1 MYFSGIRSWKSGIN
15 ESSKITLEFQV
26 SSEEIISSF
35 LHLGFRL
42 TSVVFRIWFQTTT
55 IKGILQWSVT
65 QTFWFPMYVKLSLH
79 KTVVYEVHGIIMSKN
94 NVYILIK
101 NTLLLKNA
109 THNLS
114 LQQVMVVTET
124 LAPRSPSWI

>member
-1 MYFSGIRSWKSGIN
+1 
-15 ESSKITLEFQV
+15 
-26 SSEEIISSF
+26 
-35 LHLGFRL
+35 
-42 TSVVFRIWFQTTT
+42 
-55 IKGILQWSVT
+55 
-65 QTFWFPMYVKLSLH
+65 MYVKLSLH

>member
-1 MYFSGIRSWKSGIN
+1 
-15 ESSKITLEFQV
+15 
-26 SSEEIISSF
+26 
-35 LHLGFRL
+35 
-42 TSVVFRIWFQTTT
+42 
-55 IKGILQWSVT
+55 
-65 QTFWFPMYVKLSLH
+65 MYVKLSLH

-114 LQQVMVVTET
+114 LQQVMVVTGSQITIMDITMKKFEI
-124 LAPRSPSWI
+124 SWELPKCDTEIWSEQVLLEKWQW